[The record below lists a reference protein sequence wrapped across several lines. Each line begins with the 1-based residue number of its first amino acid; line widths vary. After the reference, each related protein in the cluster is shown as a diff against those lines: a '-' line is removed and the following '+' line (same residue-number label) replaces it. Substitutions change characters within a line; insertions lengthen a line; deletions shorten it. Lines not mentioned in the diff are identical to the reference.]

1 MRWSSVTAGLGVP
14 RTFTFRRARRLACAA
29 AAVASAT
36 SALPRPGA
44 RCFSRIAA
52 PNGRVQWPDLRLWL
66 QRLPD
71 GTSVIARQRSP
82 EATTAFDAYS
92 QPVPGTRAICVGGQC
107 FYAFC
112 GPRLGA
118 EHLTVW
124 RRLDDVQSTAAAW
137 QKERDT
143 GVLPFELDSADL
155 PVRVI
160 PCAQR
165 PQLTSAVWCWDD
177 AQRRDPNR
185 YLEDG
190 IGSSS
195 WMYWE
200 SFWAPAEEATF
211 AFSGP
216 AFLDPARKLLAPTLG
231 ADALANPGSFP
242 ASEDEAA
249 ARHHAREGEPV
260 ASTAIGRVPKD
271 RAYAVVYSCN
281 VWGSD
286 VSRSGTGS
294 DLWSPEARLATM
306 ALEAVVDQFG
316 VRSMLDCACGDATWM
331 VPFFVARHSEVS
343 YCGVDIVPEVIEQNR
358 QRHPGVEFLAMDLA
372 ETPLPEGAEL
382 VFSKETVNHMDLP
395 DALKA
400 LQRFRD
406 TGARYL
412 LTNVHEGA
420 ANEEGYAKT
429 CYTTYI
435 KYDYELP
442 PFNMRKVA
450 SVIEYQGL
458 NTSYSLFELN
468 PPAED

>member
-1 MRWSSVTAGLGVP
+1 MRWSSIAPGRGLH
-14 RTFTFRRARRLACAA
+14 RTFTFRRVRRLACAA
-29 AAVASAT
+29 AAVAAVT
-36 SALPRPGA
+36 GALPRPGA

-52 PNGRVQWPDLRLWL
+52 PNGRVQWPDLRLWV

-71 GTSVIARQRSP
+71 GTSVIARHRSP
-82 EATTAFDAYS
+82 QATTAFDAYS
-92 QPVPGTRAICVGGQC
+92 QPVPGTRAICIGGQC

-124 RRLDDVQSTAAAW
+124 RRLDDIQSTAAAW
-137 QKERDT
+137 QNERNA
-143 GVLPFELDSADL
+143 GVLPFEFDNADL

-160 PCAQR
+160 PCAER
-165 PQLTSAVWCWDD
+165 PQLTSAVWCWDEL
-177 AQRRDPNR
+177 QRRDPNR

-190 IGSSS
+190 VGGGS

-200 SFWAPAEEATF
+200 SFWAPAEEAAF

-216 AFLDPARKLLAPTLG
+216 AFLDPAGKLLAPTLG
-231 ADALANPGSFP
+231 YEAPASSGAFP
-242 ASEDEAA
+242 AFEVAT
-249 ARHHAREGEPV
+249 RRVTEGEAV

-294 DLWSPEARLATM
+294 DLWSPEARLATT
-306 ALEAVVDQFG
+306 ALEAVVDRFG
-316 VRSMLDCACGDATWM
+316 VRSILDCACGDATWM
-331 VPFFVARHSEVS
+331 VPFFVARHPEVS
-343 YCGVDIVPEVIEQNR
+343 YCGIDIVPEVIEQNR
-358 QRHPGVEFLAMDLA
+358 QRHPGVEFMALDLA
-372 ETPLPEGAEL
+372 ETPLPTGAEL

-400 LQRFRD
+400 LQRFQD

-420 ANEEGYAKT
+420 ANEDGYEKT

-450 SVIEYQGL
+450 SIIEYQGL
-458 NTSYSLFELN
+458 NTSYTLFELN
-468 PPAED
+468 PPAKE